1 MNSLT
6 DNFNTV
12 LTQYQNTYQEYLQT
26 FNPNAVQSPDVNK
39 SAYYKDIL
47 KELNNQL
54 LQMNDQMLVLSKNEL
69 KQYGE
74 NSQENHTNEQ
84 NLQKNYSI
92 LLSEREHIDKMVAEF
107 ETLNSAYNNGSLKV
121 TSNYYS
127 YILLFFVVLL
137 LIFGYLWSFTVGKQL
152 GGGTKYKY
160 NLLHWLSVFYSES
173 YKRVLLFIDAVWNL
187 FSFFWI

>member
-1 MNSLT
+1 
-6 DNFNTV
+6 
-12 LTQYQNTYQEYLQT
+12 
-26 FNPNAVQSPDVNK
+26 
-39 SAYYKDIL
+39 
-47 KELNNQL
+47 
-54 LQMNDQMLVLSKNEL
+54 
-69 KQYGE
+69 
-74 NSQENHTNEQ
+74 
-84 NLQKNYSI
+84 
-92 LLSEREHIDKMVAEF
+92 VAEF

-160 NLLHWLSVFYSES
+160 NLLHWLSLSYSES

>member
-137 LIFGYLWSFTVGKQL
+137 LIFGYLWSFTIGKQL

-160 NLLHWLSVFYSES
+160 NLLHWLSLAYSES